1 MKNKVDKLEISKL
14 ETTVVDLNKLSDVVT
29 NDVVKNTEYYVAVK
43 KINDIKVTDTS
54 SLILKDDFDTKIGEI
69 EKKKNTDLDHINKI
83 LILKN

>member
-69 EKKKNTDLDHINKI
+69 EKKKKY
-83 LILKN
+83 

>member
-43 KINDIKVTDTS
+43 KINDIKVTDTF
-54 SLILKDDFDTKIGEI
+54 SLI
-69 EKKKNTDLDHINKI
+69 
-83 LILKN
+83 

>member
-69 EKKKNTDLDHINKI
+69 EKKKI
-83 LILKN
+83 LIKY

>member
-1 MKNKVDKLEISKL
+1 MDKLDIDKLKNETSVLRNLKNKVDKLEISKL

-54 SLILKDDFDTKIGEI
+54 SLI
-69 EKKKNTDLDHINKI
+69 
-83 LILKN
+83 